1 MEYTIR
7 PAAAEDLPRL
17 LDLYRAYFRGL
28 LERGMN
34 YELNEETLPRVLE
47 TRIRSRLILTAVAED
62 ETGALLGFVF
72 CSILRLSQEF
82 LCRGQG
88 SVGFLND
95 LYVDPAARRQ
105 GLARRLTAYAEDW
118 LRENGIETL
127 ELQVLPG
134 NAEARAYWDRQCMTP
149 VAIWCSKPLI

>member
-1 MEYTIR
+1 MEYAIR

-17 LDLYRAYFRGL
+17 LELYRDYFRGL
-28 LERGMN
+28 LDRGMN

-134 NAEARAYWDRQCMTP
+134 NAEARAYWDRQSMTP

>member
-105 GLARRLTAYAEDW
+105 GLARGLTAYAEDW
-118 LRENGIETL
+118 LRENGIERL

-134 NAEARAYWDRQCMTP
+134 NAGARA
-149 VAIWCSKPLI
+149 

>member
-1 MEYTIR
+1 MEYAIR

-127 ELQVLPG
+127 GSRFSPATPRPG
-134 NAEARAYWDRQCMTP
+134 PTGTARA
-149 VAIWCSKPLI
+149 